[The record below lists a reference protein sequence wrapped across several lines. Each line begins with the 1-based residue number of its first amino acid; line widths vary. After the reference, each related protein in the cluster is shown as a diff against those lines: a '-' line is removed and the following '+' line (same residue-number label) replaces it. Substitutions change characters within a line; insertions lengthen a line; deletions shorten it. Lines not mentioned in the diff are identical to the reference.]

1 MRHIRS
7 FAVGLM
13 VLAGSA
19 VAANAQATQQ
29 KPERP
34 RGEFQKGGVRGLR
47 GPGGPARGLMRG
59 IQLTD
64 AEKASL
70 KTVQQKYQAQFKSI
84 RESMKPQL
92 EAARTARQRG
102 DTVAAKAALEKTSGD
117 RAKLQTLMEQS
128 RTEMRGALTAEHQ
141 KQFDENAAKFKDRQ
155 GKRGGEG
162 RRHGEHKQGK

>member
-7 FAVGLM
+7 FAFGLA

-19 VAANAQATQQ
+19 AASQAQATQ

-34 RGEFQKGGVRGLR
+34 RGEFQQRGMR
-47 GPGGPARGLMRG
+47 GGPGGPAHGLMRG

-70 KTVQQKYQAQFKSI
+70 KTVQEKYRAQFKSL

-92 EAARTARQRG
+92 DAARAARQKG
-102 DTVAAKAALEKTSGD
+102 DTVAAKAAFEKTSGD
-117 RAKLQTLMEQS
+117 RAKLQSLMEQS
-128 RTEMRGALTAEHQ
+128 RNEMRAALTPEHQ
-141 KQFDENAAKFKDRQ
+141 KQFDENAAKLKERM
-155 GKRGGEG
+155 GKRGE
-162 RRHGEHKQGK
+162 RHEKAGHQHGAK